1 MKKFLIFFVMFLG
14 ISFFTNAQECRIKG
28 STSGRTIKVLRT
40 TWTKGQEEV
49 KVKVS
54 NDDALGANITVELEI
69 TYKAKNCSLTET
81 KTVAFDDFVPAQ
93 QPTNLSTYIT
103 TTYTKNRNE
112 YEAIEVKVKSI
123 KGTACE

>member
-1 MKKFLIFFVMFLG
+1 MFLG

-40 TWTKGQEEV
+40 TWTKGQEKVE
-49 KVKVS
+49 VKVS
-54 NDDALGANITVELEI
+54 NDDALGANVTIELEI
-69 TYKAKNCSLTET
+69 TYKCTNGNHKET
-81 KTVAFDDFVPAQ
+81 TTVSIDDFVPAQ
-93 QPTNLSTYIT
+93 KPIELSTYIT
-103 TTYTKNRNE
+103 PTYQKSTAN